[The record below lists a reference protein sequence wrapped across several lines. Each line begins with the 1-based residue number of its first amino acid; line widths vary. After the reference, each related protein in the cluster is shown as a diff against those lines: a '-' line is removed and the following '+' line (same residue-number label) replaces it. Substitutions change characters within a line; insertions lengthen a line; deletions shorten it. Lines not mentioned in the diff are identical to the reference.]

1 MRRKK
6 RAVSRFAAIL
16 LAGSLMVSA
25 AMPAG
30 AVTVDWDD
38 LTDAQQE
45 QAYHQLESEN
55 QALKEQ
61 LASLQE

>member
-61 LASLQE
+61 MA